1 MNDNFEDRL
10 LAELKTEMA
19 ARREARPAPASARR
33 ATGRRFFAA
42 AGVLGVAAAAAVAVP
57 MVMGSGTPAY
67 ALTKHPD
74 GTINL
79 KINELRDPDQV
90 EKDLAG
96 MGITADVTYLPLGKH
111 CGNTR
116 VTPVKGDD
124 PSFTPEELSSKDPV
138 VEASVR
144 KKMEGTPSYKA
155 IQPKDGIT
163 IHPEYIKPGQVVV
176 IEVAENQVKPT
187 GKPGV
192 EWQMRGQLSDGP
204 AKPCQ
209 VADQPDAFEVG
220 DATPPPG
227 S

>member
-10 LAELKTEMA
+10 LAELKTELA
-19 ARREARPAPASARR
+19 ARREARPAPAARR

-57 MVMGSGTPAY
+57 MVIGSGTPAY
-67 ALTKHPD
+67 ALTQNPD
-74 GTINL
+74 GSINL

-90 EKDLAG
+90 EKDLAD
-96 MGITADVTYLPLGKH
+96 MGVTADVTYLPLGKW
-111 CGNTR
+111 CDNLR
-116 VTPVKGDD
+116 VTPVKGDNF
-124 PSFTPEELSSKDPV
+124 SFTPEEIASKDPAV
-138 VEASVR
+138 KSRMWERFESS
-144 KKMEGTPSYKA
+144 PSHKA
-155 IQPKDGIT
+155 VQMKNGIT
-163 IHPEYIKPGQVVV
+163 IHPEYIKPGQVAV

-187 GKPGV
+187 DQPGV
-192 EWQMRGQLSDGP
+192 NWQLKAMLSDGP

-209 VADQPDAFEVG
+209 VADQPGAFEVG